1 MSYFSIKDFII
12 SGRKSIENENYWSA
26 LSIALALPS
35 MCSRVAFANNEDEY
49 KNYKWKDKNDHSK
62 GKEYTTWK
70 DKECY
75 VDFCK
80 MIIQG
85 DGWLI
90 SVLGDKFADVL
101 YQLRC
106 DIIHA
111 GVANIYDDDKGL
123 YLSLGDCS
131 STDFSRYRT
140 INVKDLCEMIYSH
153 VDIWCSNNSVD
164 NFKYTYVFDTKNNND
179 DRILYNRLC
188 ERDRADLLEERFIK
202 ENASRTHNQ

>member
-1 MSYFSIKDFII
+1 MSYFSVKDFIT

-35 MCSRVAFANNEDEY
+35 MCSRVMF
-49 KNYKWKDKNDHSK
+49 KNDDYK
-62 GKEYTTWK
+62 GADRNDQNGYWYETNNGEIRWH
-70 DKECY
+70 DKKCY

-80 MIIQG
+80 TVMHG
-85 DGWLI
+85 DCWLI

-111 GVANIYDDDKGL
+111 GVANIYDDNKGL

-202 ENASRTHNQ
+202 ENVSRTHNQ